1 MATTKRLFIRKPLED
16 VRADAERHGL
26 VRSLGPLQLVMIGI
40 GCIIGA
46 GVYVMTG
53 TAASNYAGPA
63 VTLSFILAGIA
74 CGFTALCYAELSS
87 TLPVAGASYS
97 YAYAALGEVFAW
109 ILAWMLSLEFGL
121 AGSALA
127 VGVSGYLVSLLGD
140 FGITI
145 PAALSTPLV
154 QAITSADGTHF
165 TTGNSLNLVAVAA
178 VAFFTVVLVRGVT
191 QSARLNAFMVAVKI
205 GVLIAFVIVGAPHVH
220 PANWHPFFP
229 PSQGGFQ
236 FGWLGVFRGASILFF
251 AYLGF
256 EAVATAALEAR
267 RPQRDIPIG
276 ILGSLLVA
284 TVLYVAVALVLTG
297 LVPYSQLD
305 VPDPVAVA
313 VDVVGWP
320 ALTLLI
326 KLGALAGLSSVL
338 MINTYAH
345 SRVWFAMSDDGLLP
359 TFICSIHPRFRTPY
373 LGTIVVAGIAAAG
386 AAFLPIA
393 ILGDLVSLGTGVV
406 FLTVAAS
413 TMWLRST
420 YPDLPRPFRV
430 PFGGV
435 RIGRAWIGVVPVLSM
450 ILTVLMIAP
459 VIGDIGYKAATGD
472 WIPAVILICYVTA
485 GGLLYAFYGF
495 HKSRLGQ
502 SWREQLPSGFGSTL
516 AQLPVGPL
524 ATKTDPDARN
534 DR

>member
-1 MATTKRLFIRKPLED
+1 MARTGRLFIRKPLAD
-16 VRADAERHGL
+16 VRADTERHGL
-26 VRSLGPLQLVMIGI
+26 VRALGPLQLVTIGI

-63 VTLSFILAGIA
+63 VVISFALAGIA

-109 ILAWMLSLEFGL
+109 TLAWMLSLEFGL

-127 VGVSGYLVSLLGD
+127 VGVAGYLLSLLGD
-140 FGITI
+140 FGITV
-145 PAALSTPLV
+145 PAVISNPMV
-154 QAITSADGTHF
+154 QAVASASGAHF
-165 TTGNSLNLVAVAA
+165 TIGTSVNLVAVAA
-178 VAFFTVVLVRGVT
+178 VAFFAAVLVRGVT
-191 QSARLNAFMVAVKI
+191 HSARLNAFMVIVKI

-220 PANWHPFFP
+220 SANWHPFLP
-229 PSQGGFQ
+229 PSQGGFA

-284 TVLYVAVALVLTG
+284 TLVYIAVALVLTG
-297 LVPYSQLD
+297 LVPYSKLN

-338 MINTYAH
+338 MINTFAH
-345 SRVWFAMSDDGLLP
+345 SRVWFAMADDGLLP
-359 TFICSIHPRFRTPY
+359 GFICAIHPRYRTPY
-373 LGTIVVAGIAAAG
+373 LGTILVAGIAAIG

-393 ILGDLVSLGTGVV
+393 ILGDLVSLGTGIV
-406 FLTVAAS
+406 FLTVAVS

-420 YPDLPRPFRV
+420 EPDLQRPFRV
-430 PFGGV
+430 PFGGI
-435 RIGRAWIGVVPVLSM
+435 RIGRAWIGVVPVLS
-450 ILTVLMIAP
+450 IVLTLVMIAP
-459 VIGDIGYKAATGD
+459 VLGDIAYKASKGD
-472 WIPAVILICYVTA
+472 WIPALILIFYIVA
-485 GGLLYAFYGF
+485 GALLYASYGLR
-495 HKSRLGQ
+495 KSRLGLAWKADNAPDQ
-502 SWREQLPSGFGSTL
+502 CAHDEL
-516 AQLPVGPL
+516 AQ
-524 ATKTDPDARN
+524 ARS
-534 DR
+534 R

>member
-1 MATTKRLFIRKPLED
+1 MRKTSRLFVRKPLAD
-16 VRADAERHGL
+16 VRAESERHGL
-26 VRSLGPLQLVMIGI
+26 VRALGPLQLIMIGI

-63 VTLSFILAGIA
+63 VVLSFALAGVA

-109 ILAWMLSLEFGL
+109 VLAWMLSLEFGL

-127 VGVSGYLVSLLGD
+127 VGVSGYLLSLLGD
-140 FGITI
+140 FGVTV
-145 PAALSTPLV
+145 PGALSNPLV
-154 QAITSADGTHF
+154 QAVPSAHGAHF
-165 TTGNSLNLVAVAA
+165 TIGGSVNLVAVAA
-178 VAFFTVVLVRGVT
+178 VAVFTVVLVRGVT
-191 QSARLNAFMVAVKI
+191 HSARLNAFMVIVKI
-205 GVLIAFVIVGAPHVH
+205 GVLVAFVIVGAPHVH
-220 PANWHPFFP
+220 AANWHPFLP
-229 PSQGGFQ
+229 PSQGGFA

-284 TVLYVAVALVLTG
+284 TLVYIAVALVLTG
-297 LVPYSQLD
+297 LVPYSKLN

-338 MINTYAH
+338 MINTFAH

-359 TFICSIHPRFRTPY
+359 KFICAIHPRFRTPY
-373 LGTIVVAGIAAAG
+373 LGTILVAGIAAVG

-406 FLTVAAS
+406 FLTVAVS

-420 YPDLPRPFRV
+420 EPDLPRPFRV
-430 PFGGV
+430 PFGGI
-435 RIGRAWIGVVPVLSM
+435 RIGRAWIGVVPVLSIM
-450 ILTVLMIAP
+450 LTMVMVAP
-459 VIGDIGYKAATGD
+459 VLGDIAYKASNGD
-472 WIPAVILICYVTA
+472 WIPAVILILYIIA
-485 GGLLYAFYGF
+485 GAALYACYGVR
-495 HKSRLGQ
+495 KSRLGQ
-502 SWREQLPSGFGSTL
+502 AWREAAESEAGSS
-516 AQLPVGPL
+516 
-524 ATKTDPDARN
+524 PDELLQARS
-534 DR
+534 R

>member
-1 MATTKRLFIRKPLED
+1 MKKRGRLFIRKPLAA
-16 VRADAERHGL
+16 VRTDAERHGL
-26 VRSLGPLQLVMIGI
+26 VRALGPLQLVMIGI

-63 VTLSFILAGIA
+63 VVVSFALAAVA

-127 VGVSGYLVSLLGD
+127 VGVSGYFLSLLGD
-140 FGITI
+140 FQITV

-154 QAITSADGTHF
+154 QAVPSAHGAHF
-165 TTGNSLNLVAVAA
+165 IIGSSVNLVAVAA
-178 VAFFTVVLVRGVT
+178 VAFFATVLVRGVT
-191 QSARLNAFMVAVKI
+191 HSARLNAFMVIVKI
-205 GVLIAFVIVGAPHVH
+205 GVLVAFVVVGAPHVH
-220 PANWHPFFP
+220 TANWHPFLP
-229 PSQGGFQ
+229 PSQGGFA
-236 FGWLGVFRGASILFF
+236 FGYLGIFRAASILFF

-256 EAVATAALEAR
+256 EAVATAALEAKE
-267 RPQRDIPIG
+267 PQRDIPIG
-276 ILGSLLVA
+276 ILGSLIVA
-284 TVLYVAVALVLTG
+284 SILYIAVALVLTG
-297 LVPYSQLD
+297 LVPYSKLN

-320 ALTLLI
+320 ALTILI

-338 MINTYAH
+338 MINTFAH

-359 TFICSIHPRFRTPY
+359 RFICSVHPRFKTPY
-373 LGTIVVAGIAAAG
+373 LGTIVVAAIAAAG

-406 FLTVAAS
+406 FLTVAFS

-420 YPDLPRPFRV
+420 EPDLHRPFRV
-430 PFGGV
+430 PFGGIT
-435 RIGRAWIGVVPVLSM
+435 IGSTWIGVVPILSI
-450 ILTVLMIAP
+450 ILTLVMIGP
-459 VIGDIGYKAATGD
+459 VIGDIVYKSVHGD
-472 WIPAVILICYVTA
+472 WIPAIILICYVIA
-485 GGLLYAFYGF
+485 GGILYATYGIR
-495 HKSRLGQ
+495 KSRLGQ
-502 SWREQLPSGFGSTL
+502 AWRAAAT
-516 AQLPVGPL
+516 AQG
-524 ATKTDPDARN
+524 
-534 DR
+534 

>member
-1 MATTKRLFIRKPLED
+1 MRRTGRLFIRKPLAD
-16 VRADAERHGL
+16 VRADSERHGL
-26 VRSLGPLQLVMIGI
+26 VRALGPLQLVMIGI

-63 VTLSFILAGIA
+63 VVISFALAGVA

-127 VGVSGYLVSLLGD
+127 VGVSGYLLSLLSD
-140 FGITI
+140 FGII
-145 PAALSTPLV
+145 VPAIISNPLV
-154 QAITSADGTHF
+154 QAVPSPHGAHF
-165 TTGNSLNLVAVAA
+165 TIGASFNLVAVAA
-178 VAFFTVVLVRGVT
+178 VAFFAAVLVRGVT
-191 QSARLNAFMVAVKI
+191 HSARLNAVMVIVKI
-205 GVLIAFVIVGAPHVH
+205 GVLIAFVIVGAPHVQSS
-220 PANWHPFFP
+220 NWHPFIP
-229 PSQGGFQ
+229 PSQGGFA

-284 TVLYVAVALVLTG
+284 TLVYIAVALVLTG
-297 LVPYSQLD
+297 LVPYSKLN

-338 MINTYAH
+338 MINTFAH

-359 TFICSIHPRFRTPY
+359 AFICAIHPRFRTPY
-373 LGTIVVAGIAAAG
+373 LGTILVAAIAAAG

-406 FLTVAAS
+406 FLTVAVS

-420 YPDLPRPFRV
+420 EPDLPRPFRV

-435 RIGRAWIGVVPVLSM
+435 RVGRAWIGVVPSLS
-450 ILTVLMIAP
+450 ILLTVVMVAP
-459 VIGDIGYKAATGD
+459 VLGDIIYKASKGD
-472 WIPAVILICYVTA
+472 WIPAIILIFYIGA
-485 GGLLYAFYGF
+485 GALLYATYGLRR
-495 HKSRLGQ
+495 SRLG
-502 SWREQLPSGFGSTL
+502 L
-516 AQLPVGPL
+516 AWEAGGEVLQ
-524 ATKTDPDARN
+524 
-534 DR
+534 

>member
-1 MATTKRLFIRKPLED
+1 MEKRGRLFIRKPLAD
-16 VRADAERHGL
+16 VRSDAERHGL
-26 VRSLGPLQLVMIGI
+26 VRALGPVQLVMVGI

-63 VTLSFILAGIA
+63 VVLSFGLAAIA

-87 TLPVAGASYS
+87 ALPVAGASYS
-97 YAYAALGEVFAW
+97 YAYAALGEIYAW

-127 VGVSGYLVSLLGD
+127 VGVSGYLLSLLGD
-140 FGITI
+140 FGVSV

-154 QAITSADGTHF
+154 QAVPSAHGAHF
-165 TTGNSLNLVAVAA
+165 VIGSSLNLVAVAA
-178 VAFFTVVLVRGVT
+178 VAFFAAVLVRGVT
-191 QSARLNAFMVAVKI
+191 HSARLNAFMVIVKI
-205 GVLIAFVIVGAPHVH
+205 GVLIVFVIVGAPHVH
-220 PANWHPFFP
+220 SANWHPFLP
-229 PSQGGFQ
+229 PSQGGFA
-236 FGWLGVFRGASILFF
+236 FGWLGIFRAASILFF

-267 RPQRDIPIG
+267 QPQRDIPIG

-284 TVLYVAVALVLTG
+284 SIVYIAVALVLTG
-297 LVPYSQLD
+297 LVPYSKLN

-320 ALTLLI
+320 ALTILI

-338 MINTYAH
+338 MINTFAH

-359 TFICSIHPRFRTPY
+359 RFICSVHPRFKTPY

-406 FLTVAAS
+406 FLTVAVS
-413 TMWLRST
+413 TMWLRT
-420 YPDLPRPFRV
+420 TEPDLHRPFRV
-430 PFGGV
+430 PFGGIV
-435 RIGRAWIGVVPVLSM
+435 FRDVWIGVVPVLS
-450 ILTVLMIAP
+450 ILLTLLMVAP
-459 VIGDIGYKAATGD
+459 VLGDIAYKAATGD
-472 WIPAVILICYVTA
+472 RIPAIILICYIIA
-485 GGLLYAFYGF
+485 GGILYASYGF
-495 HKSRLGQ
+495 RKSRLGRA
-502 SWREQLPSGFGSTL
+502 WL
-516 AQLPVGPL
+516 ADA
-524 ATKTDPDARN
+524 ATAQN
-534 DR
+534 

>member
-1 MATTKRLFIRKPLED
+1 MARSGRLFIRKPLAD

-26 VRSLGPLQLVMIGI
+26 VRALGPFQLVMVGI

-53 TAASNYAGPA
+53 TAAANYAGPA
-63 VTLSFILAGIA
+63 VVMSFALAGLA

-87 TLPVAGASYS
+87 TLPVAGASYT

-127 VGVSGYLVSLLGD
+127 VGVAGYLLSLLGD
-140 FGITI
+140 FGIAL
-145 PAALSTPLV
+145 PAAHSTPTV
-154 QAITSADGTHF
+154 QAVSDAQGAHF
-165 TTGNSLNLVAVAA
+165 MVGGSFNLVAVAA
-178 VAFFTVVLVRGVT
+178 VAIFAAVLVRGVT
-191 QSARLNAFMVAVKI
+191 HSARLNAFMVFVKV
-205 GVLIAFVIVGAPHVH
+205 GVLIAFVIIGAPYVH
-220 PANWHPFFP
+220 TAIWHPFMP
-229 PSQGGFQ
+229 PSQGGFA
-236 FGWLGVFRGASILFF
+236 FGWLGVFRAASILFF

-267 RPQRDIPIG
+267 KPQRDIPIG

-284 TVLYVAVALVLTG
+284 TIVYIAVALVLTG
-297 LVPYSQLD
+297 LVHYSRLN

-313 VDVVGWP
+313 VDAIGWP

-338 MINTYAH
+338 MINTFAH

-359 TFICSIHPRFRTPY
+359 KFICAIHPRFRTPY
-373 LGTIVVAGIAAAG
+373 LGTMLVAAIAAAG
-386 AAFLPIA
+386 AAFLPIV

-406 FLTVAAS
+406 FLTVAIS
-413 TMWLRST
+413 TMWLRSAE
-420 YPDLPRPFRV
+420 PDLPRPFRV

-435 RIGRAWIGVVPVLSM
+435 RVGHAWIGVVPALSVVLT
-450 ILTVLMIAP
+450 LTMMAP
-459 VIGDIGYKAATGD
+459 VIGDILYKASNGD
-472 WIPAVILICYVTA
+472 RIPAIILLCYIAA
-485 GGLLYAFYGF
+485 GAALYATYGIRR
-495 HKSRLGQ
+495 SRLGQ
-502 SWREQLPSGFGSTL
+502 AWTAANAPAPR
-516 AQLPVGPL
+516 
-524 ATKTDPDARN
+524 
-534 DR
+534 

>member
-1 MATTKRLFIRKPLED
+1 MATSRRLFIRKPLTD

-26 VRSLGPLQLVMIGI
+26 VRALGPVQLVMIGI
-40 GCIIGA
+40 GCIVGA

-63 VTLSFILAGIA
+63 VTVSFILAAIA

-127 VGVSGYLVSLLGD
+127 VGVSGYLLSLLGD

-145 PAALSTPLV
+145 PAVLSNPLV
-154 QAITSADGTHF
+154 QAAPSAQGTHF
-165 TTGNSLNLVAVAA
+165 IIAGSLNLIAVAA
-178 VAFFTVVLVRGVT
+178 VAVFAAVLVRGVT
-191 QSARLNAFMVAVKI
+191 HSARLNAFMVVVKI
-205 GVLIAFVIVGAPHVH
+205 GVLIAFVILGAPHVRS
-220 PANWHPFFP
+220 ANWHPFLP
-229 PSQGGFQ
+229 PSQGGFA
-236 FGWLGVFRGASILFF
+236 FGWLGVFRAASILFF

-284 TVLYVAVALVLTG
+284 TIVYVAVALVLTG
-297 LVPYSQLD
+297 LIPYSKLN

-338 MINTYAH
+338 MINTFAH

-359 TFICSIHPRFRTPY
+359 AFICSIHPRFRTPH
-373 LGTIVVAGIAAAG
+373 LGTIAVAGIAAAG
-386 AAFLPIA
+386 AALLPIA

-420 YPDLPRPFRV
+420 NPDLPRPFRV
-430 PFGGV
+430 PFGGI
-435 RIGRAWIGVVPVLSM
+435 RAGRAWIGTVPVLSI
-450 ILTVLMIAP
+450 ILTLVMIAP
-459 VIGDIGYKAATGD
+459 VIGDIAYKALHGD
-472 WIPAVILICYVTA
+472 RIPAVILVCYIAAGALLYVT
-485 GGLLYAFYGF
+485 YGVRN
-495 HKSRLGQ
+495 SRLGQ
-502 SWREQLPSGFGSTL
+502 EWD
-516 AQLPVGPL
+516 AQAKLRQ
-524 ATKTDPDARN
+524 A
-534 DR
+534 

>member
-1 MATTKRLFIRKPLED
+1 MARTRRLFIRKPLED
-16 VRADAERHGL
+16 VRADGERHGL
-26 VRSLGPLQLVMIGI
+26 VRALGPVQLVTIGI

-53 TAASNYAGPA
+53 TAAANYAGPA
-63 VTLSFILAGIA
+63 VVISFALAGLA

-127 VGVSGYLVSLLGD
+127 VGVAGYLLSLLGD
-140 FGITI
+140 FGISA
-145 PAALSTPLV
+145 PAVIATPLI
-154 QAITSADGTHF
+154 QAVPGIHGGGHF
-165 TTGNSLNLVAVAA
+165 IVGGSVNLIAVAA
-178 VAFFTVVLVRGVT
+178 VALFAAVLVRGVT
-191 QSARLNAFMVAVKI
+191 HSARLNAAMVLVKI
-205 GVLIAFVIVGAPHVH
+205 GVLIAFVIIGAPHVH
-220 PANWHPFFP
+220 TANWHPFLP
-229 PSQGGFQ
+229 PSQGGFA
-236 FGWLGVFRGASILFF
+236 FGWLGVIRGASILFF

-267 RPQRDIPIG
+267 QPQRDIPIG

-284 TVLYVAVALVLTG
+284 TIVYIAVALVLTG
-297 LVPYSQLD
+297 LVPYSKLN

-320 ALTLLI
+320 ALTLII

-338 MINTYAH
+338 MINTFAH

-359 TFICSIHPRFRTPY
+359 RFICAVHPRYRTPY
-373 LGTIVVAGIAAAG
+373 LGTITVAAIAAAG
-386 AAFLPIA
+386 AAFLPIS

-406 FLTVAAS
+406 FLTVAMS

-420 YPDLPRPFRV
+420 SPDLHRPFRV
-430 PFGGV
+430 PLGGIRV
-435 RIGRAWIGVVPVLSM
+435 GRAWIGTVPALSM
-450 ILTVLMIAP
+450 LMTLMMMAP
-459 VIGDIGYKAATGD
+459 VVGDIVYKAAHGD
-472 WIPAVILICYVTA
+472 WIPAIILICYIGA
-485 GGLLYAFYGF
+485 GALLYGTYGL
-495 HKSRLGQ
+495 HRSRLGQ
-502 SWREQLPSGFGSTL
+502 AWRAGAVTQEG
-516 AQLPVGPL
+516 
-524 ATKTDPDARN
+524 
-534 DR
+534 

>member
-1 MATTKRLFIRKPLED
+1 MASKGRLFIRKPLAD
-16 VRADAERHGL
+16 VRAETERHGL
-26 VRSLGPLQLVMIGI
+26 VRALGPVQLVMIGI

-63 VTLSFILAGIA
+63 VILSFALAGIA

-109 ILAWMLSLEFGL
+109 TLAWMLSLEFGL

-127 VGVSGYLVSLLGD
+127 VGVSGYLLSLLGD
-140 FGITI
+140 FAITVPANLSNPLI
-145 PAALSTPLV
+145 QAVPAAHG
-154 QAITSADGTHF
+154 AHF
-165 TTGNSLNLVAVAA
+165 TIGASVNLVAVAA
-178 VAFFTVVLVRGVT
+178 VAFFAAVLVRGVT
-191 QSARLNAFMVAVKI
+191 HSARLNAFMVFVKI
-205 GVLIAFVIVGAPHVH
+205 GVLVAFVIVGAPHVH
-220 PANWHPFFP
+220 SANWHPFLP
-229 PSQGGFQ
+229 PSQGGFA

-267 RPQRDIPIG
+267 KPQRDIPVG

-284 TVLYVAVALVLTG
+284 TLVYIAVALVLTG
-297 LVPYSQLD
+297 LVPYSKLN

-338 MINTYAH
+338 MINTFAH

-359 TFICSIHPRFRTPY
+359 QFICAIHPRFRTPY
-373 LGTIVVAGIAAAG
+373 LGTILVAAIAAVG

-406 FLTVAAS
+406 FVTVAVS

-420 YPDLPRPFRV
+420 EPDLPRPFRV
-430 PFGGV
+430 PLGGFRV
-435 RIGRAWIGVVPVLSM
+435 GNAWIGTVPVIS
-450 ILTVLMIAP
+450 IVLTLVMVAP
-459 VIGDIGYKAATGD
+459 VIGDIVYKAVNGD
-472 WIPAVILICYVTA
+472 LIPAVILICYILA
-485 GGLLYAFYGF
+485 GAALYLSYGLRN
-495 HKSRLGQ
+495 SRLGRAWTAGTRDQ
-502 SWREQLPSGFGSTL
+502 EGL
-516 AQLPVGPL
+516 AS
-524 ATKTDPDARN
+524 DAALQARS
-534 DR
+534 R